1 MLELVDSCQFGDRN
15 VKKKHSFIMLHI
27 AVILY
32 DDKRMFS
39 GINVNNGWSGTRPT

>member
-1 MLELVDSCQFGDRN
+1 MLELVDSCQFGDRI
-15 VKKKHSFIMLHI
+15 KKKHSFIMLHI

-39 GINVNNGWSGTRPT
+39 RINVNKGWSGTRPT